1 MSEENVHDILE
12 RVSTDKSFREQFV
25 IALGAKLKDD
35 DDLRQKL
42 LDAPGTVPKKD
53 KESTGLRARPTNLN
67 VNMERILQLFLSGI
81 LVALFVGIAVLT
93 LVRIDAAPQSVL
105 MGDKMEMYDPF
116 VRAKDLLTLL
126 IPLFTT
132 IVSFWLGFS
141 IQEKKVN
148 QERDKREKADEMM
161 AKIKGRTMMTP
172 DNDDVTSLR
181 DHIHEIM
188 EVPKQGG

>member
-25 IALGAKLKDD
+25 IALGSKLKDD

-42 LDAPGTVPKKD
+42 LDAPSAVPKKD
-53 KESTGLRARPTNLN
+53 KESIGLRARFTNLN

-81 LVALFVGIAVLT
+81 LVALFVVIAVLT

-116 VRAKDLLTLL
+116 VRINSTYSIIHHNSKLLARLL
-126 IPLFTT
+126 YP
-132 IVSFWLGFS
+132 G
-141 IQEKKVN
+141 KK
-148 QERDKREKADEMM
+148 
-161 AKIKGRTMMTP
+161 G
-172 DNDDVTSLR
+172 
-181 DHIHEIM
+181 
-188 EVPKQGG
+188 